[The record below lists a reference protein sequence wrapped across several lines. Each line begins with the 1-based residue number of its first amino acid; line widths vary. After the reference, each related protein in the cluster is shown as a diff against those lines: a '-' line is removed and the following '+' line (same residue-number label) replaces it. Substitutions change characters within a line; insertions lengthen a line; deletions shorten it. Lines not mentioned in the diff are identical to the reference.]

1 MWFALNEMKQQTATL
16 LRIEEILLR
25 LEKLTEFQIRTQ
37 QGEVKQMA
45 VIDDSITALQTDVTA
60 QTTVLTSVQTFAA
73 GIPAMIQTAVN
84 SALAQGATPAQLQ
97 ALTDLKTG
105 LEANT
110 AGFAAAIV
118 AGTPAAA

>member
-45 VIDDSITALQTDVTA
+45 VIDDSITALQADVTA
-60 QTTVLTSVQTFAA
+60 QTTVLTSVQTFTA

-105 LEANT
+105 LETNT

>member
-1 MWFALNEMKQQTATL
+1 
-16 LRIEEILLR
+16 
-25 LEKLTEFQIRTQ
+25 
-37 QGEVKQMA
+37 MA
-45 VIDDSITALQTDVTA
+45 VIDDSITALQADVTA
-60 QTTVLTSVQTFAA
+60 QTTVLTSVQTFTA

-105 LEANT
+105 LETNT

>member
-45 VIDDSITALQTDVTA
+45 VIDDSITALQADVTA
-60 QTTVLTSVQTFAA
+60 QTTVLTSVQTFTA
-73 GIPAMIQTAVN
+73 GIPAMTQTAVN

-118 AGTPAAA
+118 AGTPAVA

>member
-45 VIDDSITALQTDVTA
+45 VIDDSITALQADVTA
-60 QTTVLTSVQTFAA
+60 QTTVLTSVQTFTA